1 MKERIGYYDIAK
13 GLGIFLVVYT
23 HICFNTSFH
32 INEIIYTFYMPLF
45 FVVSGMTFKLG
56 ETLKGYVVRNFYS
69 IMILYFVWLFLWGFL
84 LERFGIFVSANGK
97 KFEYDNQHP
106 FVFSKNAL

>member
-32 INEIIYTFYMPLF
+32 INEIIYTFYMPIVVGLF
-45 FVVSGMTFKLG
+45 FSKD
-56 ETLKGYVVRNFYS
+56 
-69 IMILYFVWLFLWGFL
+69 LF
-84 LERFGIFVSANGK
+84 GK
-97 KFEYDNQHP
+97 KFDKS
-106 FVFSKNAL
+106 FSFK

>member
-56 ETLKGYVVRNFYS
+56 ETLKGYVFYNDS
-69 IMILYFVWLFLWGFL
+69 VFCMEYFILYL
-84 LERFGIFVSANGK
+84 LGWF
-97 KFEYDNQHP
+97 
-106 FVFSKNAL
+106 